1 MADNTTKLKEVL
13 SEFTGMEYIDS
24 EWREAIRK
32 LESVI
37 ASMEAQE
44 PVGQWTGSAMEWTF
58 NPFKLKAGAK
68 LYTHAQPIA
77 RRVPLQDISDTDP
90 NWVDPPIFDRDY
102 EPAQPSEPKAEPAE
116 YPELRAIEK
125 AEPARLT
132 DAEILA
138 LEKLT
143 PAMNDAADEWIYFA
157 RTIESKIR
165 GDV

>member
-1 MADNTTKLKEVL
+1 MTY
-13 SEFTGMEYIDS
+13 EYDLID
-24 EWREAIRK
+24 RFLRNNLDDEAYA
-32 LESVI
+32 EY
-37 ASMEAQE
+37 
-44 PVGQWTGSAMEWTF
+44 SAALDE
-58 NPFKLKAGAK
+58 L
-68 LYTHAQPIA
+68 THAQPSEPA
-77 RRVPLQDISDTDP
+77 SEADTLLRVIQRLNQNPYSLTKSECIQ
-90 NWVDPPIFDRDY
+90 VVQEMRDA
-102 EPAQPSEPKAEPAE
+102 AQPSEPKAEPAE